1 MSSRPLASSRA
12 STALFPGSPGE
23 VKWDGAT
30 GVYPIIDRAQDT
42 FFVLMESTP
51 SERVRIQARL
61 EKIIYDAFLK

>member
-1 MSSRPLASSRA
+1 VPRLPCSRA
-12 STALFPGSPGE
+12 RPGE

-30 GVYPIIDRAQDT
+30 GVYRIIDRAQDT

-61 EKIIYDAFLK
+61 KKIIYDAFLK